1 MILNEISVVRHQNN
15 TYCKA
20 NKSCDQIIDE
30 NTEYTK
36 RLGFKNTGKQKKD
49 YRSCNGFLKCRRI
62 QQVHV
67 SSLHLKY
74 APQNKFLN
82 LFSMS

>member
-1 MILNEISVVRHQNN
+1 MMLNEISVVRHQNN

-36 RLGFKNTGKQKKD
+36 RLGFKNSEKQKEEITD
-49 YRSCNGFLKCRRI
+49 
-62 QQVHV
+62 HV
-67 SSLHLKY
+67 LAS
-74 APQNKFLN
+74 
-82 LFSMS
+82 